1 MENNDASS
9 IVTTRQTERGM
20 DRLRNWARWAVGGS
34 IRMVMKHYYP
44 SKAMVC
50 GEYKRTSDEGDY
62 DDPITPI
69 DEIDAGIVEH
79 EIRMMPAHLCHAIR
93 YHFTGRVPVNCIIR
107 FERIPHDQL
116 IGLVE
121 QAARRL
127 G

>member
-1 MENNDASS
+1 MTNNDATS
-9 IVTTRQTERGM
+9 IASTRLTKRGM

-44 SKAMVC
+44 THAMVC
-50 GEYKRTSDEGDY
+50 GEYRRTSDEGDY

-69 DEIDAGIVEH
+69 DELDAGSVEDALKT
-79 EIRMMPAHLCHAIR
+79 MPAHLCHAVR
-93 YHFTGRVPVNCIIR
+93 YYFTGRTPVNCIIR
-107 FERIPHDQL
+107 FSSMPHDQL